1 MNKFT
6 LIIHNKGW
14 KVLDACA
21 HWGIHYDTYN
31 KRCNSD
37 KFHNQLECM
46 CNGLEDKGTTLK
58 GSIKDFLRETFNGD
72 GMGVT
77 FIEGKIK

>member
-14 KVLDACA
+14 KVLDACE
-21 HWGIHYDTYN
+21 HWGIRYATYN
-31 KRCNSD
+31 ARCNSD

-46 CNGLEDKGTTLK
+46 CNGLELKQKPDWLIKQERVHKILTDLGVYQNEETT
-58 GSIKDFLRETFNGD
+58 
-72 GMGVT
+72 
-77 FIEGKIK
+77 

>member
-14 KVLDACA
+14 KVLDACE
-21 HWGIHYDTYN
+21 HWGIRYATYN
-31 KRCNSD
+31 ARCNSD

-46 CNGLEDKGTTLK
+46 CKGLEDRLN
-58 GSIKDFLRETFNGD
+58 D
-72 GMGVT
+72 
-77 FIEGKIK
+77 